1 VQKIFL
7 TLIGAVAV
15 FAAALPANAG
25 NGEPPI
31 EGIVQ
36 NFIPLDKP
44 LPAPSTPVVSKDEG
58 PITLDRF
65 QGKFVVL
72 NFWATWCDPC
82 IRELPSL
89 HRLNAQFAG
98 DDFAVVLISQ
108 DRGGF
113 KQTGRF
119 LKKLKVDIADNFI
132 DEKLKF
138 SRAIAV
144 RSLPT
149 TIFLGPDGNEIGRLI
164 GSAEWDEPEAIAL
177 IDYYRKHTDKTTET
191 GSAMEEKPGISG

>member
-1 VQKIFL
+1 MFL

-15 FAAALPANAG
+15 IAAAMPASAG
-25 NGEPPI
+25 DGEPPI
-31 EGIVQ
+31 EGSVQ

-44 LPAPSTPVVSKDEG
+44 LPAPPVPVASKDAG

-72 NFWATWCDPC
+72 NFWATWCGPC

-113 KQTGRF
+113 KQTDRF
-119 LKKLKVDIADNFI
+119 LKKLEVDIADNFI
-132 DEKLKF
+132 DEKLKL

-149 TIFLGPDGNEIGRLI
+149 TIFLGADGKEIGRLV
-164 GSAEWDEPEAIAL
+164 GSAEWDEPEAVAL
-177 IDYYRKHTDKTTET
+177 IDYYRKHTEKTAKT
-191 GSAMEEKPGISG
+191 GGVIEEKPEISG